1 MSDEKQKI
9 MVPKLEFVGNNG
21 SYKLTWKESKEEL
34 PKEKQKA
41 KVYTLKIGPVLLAFK
56 RKMKKGETV
65 VAHTR
70 AQLLAADI
78 YQANFFGYKPL
89 RFRAWFM
96 SRASIRDYLERKY
109 SEQDDIPKTRFTR
122 LMQRQGDHRARILKT
137 RNAK

>member
-1 MSDEKQKI
+1 MS
-9 MVPKLEFVGNNG
+9 G
-21 SYKLTWKESKEEL
+21 
-34 PKEKQKA
+34 EKQKA
-41 KVYTLKIGPVLLAFK
+41 KVYSLKLGPILLAFK
-56 RKMKKGETV
+56 RKMKKGEAT
-65 VAHTR
+65 HTR
-70 AQLLAADI
+70 AQLLAADV

>member
-1 MSDEKQKI
+1 MSD
-9 MVPKLEFVGNNG
+9 
-21 SYKLTWKESKEEL
+21 
-34 PKEKQKA
+34 EKQKA
-41 KVYTLKIGPVLLAFK
+41 KVYTLKIGSFLLAFK
-56 RKMKKGETV
+56 RKIKKGETV
-65 VAHTR
+65 VMHTR
-70 AQLLAADI
+70 AQLLAADV

-89 RFRAWFM
+89 RMRAWFM